1 MKTDKIQYY
10 DQLVLR
16 EISEPAQVA
25 DDELRI
31 QVVPDH
37 EADAGAGRISEHAP
51 VGRAVLHRR
60 EGEIVTIATGRTRY
74 RMQIVSVE
82 RHRRAG

>member
-1 MKTDKIQYY
+1 MKTDKSQYY
-10 DQLVLR
+10 DRLVLR
-16 EISEPAQVA
+16 EIAEPAQVA

-37 EADAGAGRISEHAP
+37 EADAVAGRISEYAP

-74 RMQIVSVE
+74 RLQIVRVE
-82 RHRRAG
+82 RERRAG

>member
-10 DQLVLR
+10 DRLILR
-16 EISEPAQVA
+16 EIAEAAQVA

-37 EADAGAGRISEHAP
+37 EADAVAGRISEHAP

>member
-10 DQLVLR
+10 DRLVLR
-16 EISEPAQVA
+16 EIAEPAQAA
-25 DDELRI
+25 DEELRI

-37 EADAGAGRISEHAP
+37 EADGSAGRISEYAP

-74 RMQIVSVE
+74 RLQIVRVE
-82 RHRRAG
+82 RERRAG